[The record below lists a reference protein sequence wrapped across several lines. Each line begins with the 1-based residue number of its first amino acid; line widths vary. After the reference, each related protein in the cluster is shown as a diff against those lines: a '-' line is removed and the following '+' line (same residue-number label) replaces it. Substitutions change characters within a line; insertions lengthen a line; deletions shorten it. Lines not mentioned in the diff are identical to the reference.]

1 MILFKYG
8 GVTLEFIGSII
19 KEQGVTFA
27 VVLVKKQAIDN
38 RFEAERLIQSL
49 RMQVFHGMPV
59 VLMAQNSGRIQT
71 YGRNDIAKFLANIDP
86 RRISWKKYRKN

>member
-49 RMQVFHGMPV
+49 GMQVFHGMPV
-59 VLMAQNSGRIQT
+59 VLMTQNSGRIQT

-86 RRISWKKYRKN
+86 RRIPWKKYRRN